1 MRRGSGILCL
11 LTSVLKSQG
20 PHAYGG
26 ARDYIVDGKMSGGVA
41 ILAYLAEYGVSGVM
55 SFLVSR
61 RGTVFES
68 DLGAATRETAAVLTA
83 FDPDASWRALK

>member
-11 LTSVLKSQG
+11 LTRCCGTACSRCVC
-20 PHAYGG
+20 
-26 ARDYIVDGKMSGGVA
+26 
-41 ILAYLAEYGVSGVM
+41 GVM

-68 DLGAATRETAAVLTA
+68 DLGAATRETAAALTA

>member
-1 MRRGSGILCL
+1 
-11 LTSVLKSQG
+11 
-20 PHAYGG
+20 
-26 ARDYIVDGKMSGGVA
+26 
-41 ILAYLAEYGVSGVM
+41 VSGVT

-68 DLGAATRETAAVLTA
+68 DLGAATRETAAAPTA